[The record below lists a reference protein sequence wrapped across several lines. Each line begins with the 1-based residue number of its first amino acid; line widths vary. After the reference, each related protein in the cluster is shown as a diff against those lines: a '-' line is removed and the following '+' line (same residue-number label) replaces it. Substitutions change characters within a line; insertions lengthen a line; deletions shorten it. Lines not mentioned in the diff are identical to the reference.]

1 MKQVRRVLVVEDD
14 RDTRTMVEE
23 VLIGGGFD
31 VDTAGDS
38 NTALRKIG
46 ATRYDLAIV
55 DLMLPDLDGVLLH
68 DKIARVDPRLAERLV
83 FTTGFTDQP
92 AVIDFVVPRERSWP
106 SHSAPMNCWPRSR
119 PPFTARARWS
129 RDGRRLTSTTDSTTG
144 SDSVS
149 PRGS

>member
-23 VLIGGGFD
+23 VLVEGGFD

-38 NTALRKIG
+38 NTALRKVA

-68 DKIARVDPRLAERLV
+68 DKIARVDPLLARRLV
-83 FTTGFTDQP
+83 FTTGYTDRP
-92 AVIDFVVPRERSWP
+92 AVIDFLRRTAQGFLAKPFRPDELLGAVAAVL
-106 SHSAPMNCWPRSR
+106 SAD
-119 PPFTARARWS
+119 AKA
-129 RDGRRLTSTTDSTTG
+129 GRGRVGTHAG
-144 SDSVS
+144 KA
-149 PRGS
+149 

>member
-23 VLIGGGFD
+23 VLIDGGFD

-38 NTALRKIG
+38 DTALRKIA

-68 DKIARVDPRLAERLV
+68 HKIARVDPQLARRLL
-83 FTTGFTDQP
+83 FTTGFTDRP
-92 AVIDFVVPRERSWP
+92 AVIDFLRRTASGFLAKPFRPDELLGAV
-106 SHSAPMNCWPRSR
+106 SAVLSTEAKTGR
-119 PPFTARARWS
+119 ARAATQ
-129 RDGRRLTSTTDSTTG
+129 DGKT
-144 SDSVS
+144 
-149 PRGS
+149 

>member
-31 VDTAGDS
+31 VDTAADS
-38 NTALRKIG
+38 ITALRKIG

-68 DKIARVDPRLAERLV
+68 QKIARADPRLAQRLV
-83 FTTGFTDQP
+83 FTTGFTDRP
-92 AVIDFVVPRERSWP
+92 AVVDFLRRIACAFLAKPFRADELLSTVASVLAADPAEVSER
-106 SHSAPMNCWPRSR
+106 
-119 PPFTARARWS
+119 TATHA
-129 RDGRRLTSTTDSTTG
+129 GKE
-144 SDSVS
+144 
-149 PRGS
+149 